1 MSSLA
6 TAITERHWDLAAHV
20 LIFAALQTLNDEGPV
35 LSALR
40 TPILR
45 SESPSTKLRTSLS
58 KGGNPGDGKKK
69 RHPKRKT
76 NHLS

>member
-1 MSSLA
+1 MSTLA

-20 LIFAALQTLNDEGPV
+20 LIFAALQTINDEGPVLSLVERPV

-45 SESPSTKLRTSLS
+45 SESLS
-58 KGGNPGDGKKK
+58 KGGNPGNGKKK
-69 RHPKRKT
+69 RGPKRKT
-76 NHLS
+76 NHS

>member
-1 MSSLA
+1 MSTLA

-45 SESPSTKLRTSLS
+45 SESLS

-76 NHLS
+76 NHS